1 MANSQVIA
9 RLIFESGK
17 ERFAFWRPRPEPDRR
32 AASVQLAFTEIRVM
46 FCTMAE
52 SDHWIREKAAASI
65 NPAQVETVL
74 IQLSEHWLETAR
86 PLVDVVEQFPL
97 GEAALLH
104 LLAVSSICAA
114 RLTHDPDSLLWL
126 CQPQIC
132 SAPRGYGEM
141 LGYLQRSAGNSI
153 ADQGFSALRFW
164 KGREMTR
171 IAVRELANVASLEET
186 TGELSQV
193 AEICIRNVF
202 EHWDTELRQQ
212 YGSPNAEFA
221 ILALGKL
228 GGGELNHSSDVD
240 LLFLYSE
247 EGQLTAHVSYHEF
260 FNRLGKRILET
271 FSTWHPAGSLF
282 RVDLRLR
289 PEGSA
294 GPLARSLES
303 MENYYAGFGE
313 TWERLALIKARGI
326 GGSRELAYEFL
337 RQHQPFIYPRSA
349 TPDLLDEIAGIKRR
363 IERDIVGADKLERD
377 VKLGRGGIRE
387 IEFIVQ
393 TLQLI
398 HGARHPFLQESSM
411 LKALRAL
418 RQLDLLPREE
428 VLTCD
433 NSYQFLRRVEHRLQ
447 IEAEQQTHIVSR
459 DPEALRRLALSLG
472 FSSSEDF
479 TAALQER
486 MRAVRP
492 IFQRIVSGTPTSA
505 ATVPE
510 ANDLE
515 IFSDQKRAIKA
526 LSDLAQGAGGFHIAP
541 RTRQIFRKLR
551 PALLGWLS
559 KTADPDTTLN
569 QFVRL
574 VQGYGLRSLFF
585 ELLVANPRLL
595 ELVAKTFDASRFA
608 SELLI
613 RRPQLLEDITRD
625 STFGEPRSV
634 EENLRRLDSLG
645 ADANNLDPI
654 RTYRQRQLLRI
665 ILRDVLGLIQPAATF
680 AELSDVAE
688 ASLVVVAKLLASE
701 QLTVIA
707 LGKFGGREISYG
719 ADLDV
724 LFVGEDIRAAQNL
737 MIAIAQPTAEG
748 DIWALDAR
756 LRPEGEKGPVVCS
769 LETYESYYASRA
781 QPWELQALTRAR
793 GICGPLQNEFMEIAK
808 RAWRR
813 ACQDSG
819 LFIKIDDMLQR
830 IRRERGSGSDFLDLK
845 TGAGG
850 IIEAEFL
857 VQALQMRAK
866 IWEQNWERA
875 VDQLHEH
882 GHLNKSDAARLK
894 GSYAFLRRCEL
905 VLRRYDNR
913 SISTLPSD
921 PDEQRKFA
929 IRLGYQEFDVFRRD
943 YLDSRE
949 AIHALYQQHITP
961 A

>member
-1 MANSQVIA
+1 MSIPFNRLRELVFQANSNDLCA
-9 RLIFESGK
+9 MLR
-17 ERFAFWRPRPEPDRR
+17 
-32 AASVQLAFTEIRVM
+32 
-46 FCTMAE
+46 
-52 SDHWIREKAAASI
+52 SDHWIRQKAAGSI

-74 IQLSEHWLETAR
+74 IQLSEHWPETAQ
-86 PLVDVVEQFPL
+86 PLAEIVEQFPL
-97 GEAALLH
+97 GEAALIH

-126 CQPQIC
+126 CQPQVC
-132 SAPRGYGEM
+132 GAPRGYAEM

-202 EHWDTELRQQ
+202 EHWNTELRQQ
-212 YGSPNAEFA
+212 YGPPKSEFA

-247 EGQLTAHVSYHEF
+247 EGQLTTHISYHEF

-271 FSTWHPAGSLF
+271 FSTQHPAGSLF

-289 PEGSA
+289 PEGSP

-337 RQHQPFIYPRSA
+337 RQHQPFIYPKSA
-349 TPDLLDEIAGIKRR
+349 SSDLLDEIASIKRR

-377 VKLGRGGIRE
+377 VKLGRGGIRD

-398 HGARHPFLQESSM
+398 HGARHPFLQEPGM

-418 RQLDLLPREE
+418 RQLDLLPRDE

-433 NSYQFLRRVEHRLQ
+433 NTYRFLRRVEHRLQ
-447 IEAEQQTHIVSR
+447 IEGEQQTHIVPR
-459 DPEALRRLALSLG
+459 EAEALRRLALSLR
-472 FSSSEDF
+472 FASSEDF
-479 TAALQER
+479 SAALQAK

-492 IFQRIVSGTPTSA
+492 IFQRIVSGTS
-505 ATVPE
+505 TVPIRSPK
-510 ANDLE
+510 ASDPE
-515 IFSDQKRAIKA
+515 IFSDEKRAAKA
-526 LSDLAQGAGGFHIAP
+526 LSDLVQGAPGFHIAP
-541 RTRQIFRKLR
+541 RTRQIFHKLR
-551 PALLGWLS
+551 PDLLGWLA
-559 KTADPDTTLN
+559 KTADPDATLN

-595 ELVAKTFDASRFA
+595 ELVIKTFDASRFA
-608 SELLI
+608 SELLV

-625 STFGEPRSV
+625 PTFDEPRSV
-634 EENLRRLDSLG
+634 AENLRRLDSLG
-645 ADANNLDPI
+645 ADANNLDPV
-654 RTYRQRQLLRI
+654 RAYRQRQLLRI
-665 ILRDVLGLIQPAATF
+665 ILRDVLGLIQPPATL

-688 ASLVVVAKLLASE
+688 ACLIVVARLLASE

-707 LGKFGGREISYG
+707 LGKFGGREMSYG

-724 LFVGEDIRAAQNL
+724 LFVGDDVRAAQNV
-737 MIAIAQPTAEG
+737 MNAMAQPTAEG
-748 DIWALDAR
+748 NIWALDAR

-769 LETYESYYASRA
+769 PETYESYYASRA

-793 GICGPLQNEFMEIAK
+793 SISGPLQNEFMEIAK

-813 ACQDSG
+813 ACQDAD
-819 LFIKIDDMLQR
+819 LFVKIDGMLQR

-845 TGAGG
+845 TGSGG
-850 IIEAEFL
+850 VIEAEFL
-857 VQALQMRAK
+857 VQALQMRGN
-866 IWEQNWERA
+866 IWEQNWELA
-875 VDQLHEH
+875 VDRLREH
-882 GHLNKSDAARLK
+882 GHLDKSEAAKLK
-894 GSYAFLRRCEL
+894 DSYAFLRRCEL

-929 IRLGYQEFDVFRRD
+929 IRLACQDLEAFRRD
-943 YLDSRE
+943 YVDSRE

>member
-1 MANSQVIA
+1 M
-9 RLIFESGK
+9 
-17 ERFAFWRPRPEPDRR
+17 DR
-32 AASVQLAFTEIRVM
+32 
-46 FCTMAE
+46 
-52 SDHWIREKAAASI
+52 SDHWIREKAAASLD
-65 NPAQVETVL
+65 PAQVETVL
-74 IQLSEHWLETAR
+74 IHLSEHWPETAG
-86 PLVDVVEQFPL
+86 PFADVVEQFPL

-104 LLAVSSICAA
+104 LLAVSSICAT
-114 RLTHDPDSLLWL
+114 RLTQDPDSLLWL
-126 CQPQIC
+126 SQPQIC
-132 SAPRGYGEM
+132 SAPRSYAEM
-141 LGYLQRSAGNSI
+141 LGYLRRSAGNSI

-171 IAVRELANVASLEET
+171 IAVRELSNVASLEET
-186 TGELSQV
+186 TAELSQV

-202 EHWDTELRQQ
+202 EHWNTELRQQ
-212 YGSPNAEFA
+212 YGSPKAEFA

-228 GGGELNHSSDVD
+228 GGAELNHSSDVD

-247 EGQLTAHVSYHEF
+247 EGQLTTHISYHEF

-271 FSTWHPAGSLF
+271 FSTRHGAGSLF

-337 RQHQPFIYPRSA
+337 RQHQPFIYPRSP

-428 VLTCD
+428 VLTLD
-433 NSYQFLRRVEHRLQ
+433 STYRFLRRVEHRLQ
-447 IEAEQQTHIVSR
+447 IEAEQQTHVVPR
-459 DPEALRRLALSLG
+459 DPEALRRLALSLR

-479 TAALQER
+479 TAALQEK

-492 IFQRIVSGTPTSA
+492 IFQRIVSGP
-505 ATVPE
+505 ATVP
-510 ANDLE
+510 ARADDLE
-515 IFSDQKRAIKA
+515 IFSDQKRAAKA
-526 LSDLAQGAGGFHIAP
+526 LSDLAQGASTFHIAP
-541 RTRQIFRKLR
+541 RTRQVFRKLH
-551 PALLGWLS
+551 PALLEWLA
-559 KTADPDTTLN
+559 KTADPDATLN

-574 VQGYGLRSLFF
+574 VEGYGLRSLFF

-595 ELVAKTFDASRFA
+595 ELVVKTFDASRFA

-625 STFGEPRSV
+625 PTFAESRSV
-634 EENLRRLDSLG
+634 VENLRRLDSLG

-654 RTYRQRQLLRI
+654 RAYRQRQLLRI

-680 AELSDVAE
+680 AELSDAAE
-688 ASLVVVAKLLASE
+688 ACLAFVAKLLASE
-701 QLTVIA
+701 QLTIIA

-724 LFVGEDIRAAQNL
+724 LFVGKDVRATQNL
-737 MIAIAQPTAEG
+737 MIAMAQPTAEG
-748 DIWALDAR
+748 NIWALDAR

-793 GICGPLQNEFMEIAK
+793 AVSGPLQNEFMEIAK
-808 RAWRR
+808 RAWGR
-813 ACQDSG
+813 ACQDVD
-819 LFIKIDDMLQR
+819 LLIKIDDMVQR
-830 IRRERGSGSDFLDLK
+830 IGRERGSGSDFLDLK

-857 VQALQMRAK
+857 VQALQMRGN

-875 VDQLHEH
+875 LDRLHEH
-882 GHLNKSDAARLK
+882 GHLGKSDVENLK
-894 GSYAFLRRCEL
+894 TSYAFLRRCEL

-913 SISTLPSD
+913 GSSSLPND

-929 IRLGYQEFDVFRRD
+929 IRLGYHELDAFRRD
-943 YLDSRE
+943 YLDARE
-949 AIHALYQQHITP
+949 AIHTLYQKHITP

>member
-1 MANSQVIA
+1 
-9 RLIFESGK
+9 
-17 ERFAFWRPRPEPDRR
+17 
-32 AASVQLAFTEIRVM
+32 M
-46 FCTMAE
+46 FCTMARG
-52 SDHWIREKAAASI
+52 DRWIREKAAASI

-74 IQLSEHWLETAR
+74 IHLEEHWPETAQ

-132 SAPRGYGEM
+132 GAPRGYAEM

-153 ADQGFSALRFW
+153 TDQGFSALRFW

-171 IAVRELANVASLEET
+171 IALRELANVASLEET

-202 EHWDTELRQQ
+202 EHWNTELRQQ
-212 YGSPNAEFA
+212 YGSPKAEFA

-271 FSTWHPAGSLF
+271 FSTSHPAGSLF

-349 TPDLLDEIAGIKRR
+349 SPDLLDEIASIKRR

-418 RQLDLLPREE
+418 RELDLLPRED

-433 NSYQFLRRVEHRLQ
+433 NTYQFLRRVEHRLQ
-447 IEAEQQTHIVSR
+447 IEGEQQTHIVPR
-459 DPEALRRLALSLG
+459 DLEALGRLALSLR

-479 TAALQER
+479 TAALHER

-492 IFQRIVSGTPTSA
+492 IFERIVSGTSTAPPGVSK
-505 ATVPE
+505 P
-510 ANDLE
+510 DDPE
-515 IFSDQKRAIKA
+515 IFSDQKRAAKA
-526 LSDLAQGAGGFHIAP
+526 LSDLAQGAGRFHIAP

-551 PALLGWLS
+551 PALLEWLS

-574 VQGYGLRSLFF
+574 VEGYGLRSLFF

-595 ELVAKTFDASRFA
+595 ELVVKTFDASHFA

-625 STFGEPRSV
+625 PTFGEPRSV
-634 EENLRRLDSLG
+634 AENLRRLDSLG

-688 ASLVVVAKLLASE
+688 ACLIVVTRLLASE

-724 LFVGEDIRAAQNL
+724 LFVGEDVRAAQNL
-737 MIAIAQPTAEG
+737 MIAMAQPTAEG
-748 DIWALDAR
+748 NIWALDAR

-781 QPWELQALTRAR
+781 QLWELQALTRAR
-793 GICGPLQNEFMEIAK
+793 SISGPWQHEFMEIAK
-808 RAWRR
+808 RAWCR
-813 ACQDSG
+813 AGQDAG

-830 IRRERGSGSDFLDLK
+830 IRRDRGSRSDFLDLK

-857 VQALQMRAK
+857 VQALQMRGN

-875 VDQLHEH
+875 VDRLHQH
-882 GHLNKSDAARLK
+882 GRLDKSDVAKLK
-894 GSYAFLRRCEL
+894 DAYAFLRRCEL

-921 PDEQRKFA
+921 PDKQRKFA
-929 IRLGYQEFDVFRRD
+929 IRLAYQEFDAFRRD
-943 YLDSRE
+943 YLDARE